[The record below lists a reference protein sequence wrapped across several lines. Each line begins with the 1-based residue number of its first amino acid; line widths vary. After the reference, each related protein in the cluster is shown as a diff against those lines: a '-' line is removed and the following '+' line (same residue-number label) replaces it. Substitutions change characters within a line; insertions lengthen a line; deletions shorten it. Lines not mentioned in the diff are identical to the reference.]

1 MDDFEEKLITNAA
14 MPNLAW
20 TLYSSALLASVCTVD
35 LQTKQ
40 KYPHHGIT
48 IKSERTQ
55 GKNVFTCHMSQL
67 SKVLPKDLLR
77 EEP

>member
-1 MDDFEEKLITNAA
+1 

-20 TLYSSALLASVCTVD
+20 ALYSSALLASVCTVD

-55 GKNVFTCHMSQL
+55 GKKYLHL
-67 SKVLPKDLLR
+67 SYVATFKGAA
-77 EEP
+77 